1 MIGVYQ
7 QEKVD
12 HFTAVNDI
20 MKKYLNQDSQ
30 NAGSFKV
37 PKEAYN
43 KLRQQYDAM
52 RILNHIARKD
62 RLRFDLRLS
71 LVDVDIYSQG
81 MNFIFG
87 LADPLKKTAIVST
100 YRLRGEKENERIAK
114 EIIHE
119 IGHLLGLRHCSSPK
133 CVMYFSNTITDTD
146 KKGINFCKDC
156 RSRIE

>member
-12 HFTAVNDI
+12 HFTIVNDV
-20 MKKYLNQDSQ
+20 MKKYLNQNSQ
-30 NAGSFKV
+30 SAGSFKL
-37 PKEAYN
+37 PKDAYN
-43 KLRQQYDAM
+43 PLRQQYDAM
-52 RILNHIARKD
+52 RILNHIAGKD
-62 RLRFDLRLS
+62 GLRFDLRLG

-81 MNFIFG
+81 MNFMFG

-100 YRLRGEKENERIAK
+100 YRLRGEKENERISK

-119 IGHLLGLRHCSSPK
+119 IGHLLGLGHCSRPK
-133 CVMYFSNTITDTD
+133 CVMYFSNTVTDTD
-146 KKGINFCKDC
+146 KKGINFCNDC